1 MLNWIVR
8 MSPWYRDKRKQLV
21 RASMKTQDALIQYRS
36 ASRQLQ
42 QEIRRNN
49 FAKYLIYEKGE

>member
-1 MLNWIVR
+1 
-8 MSPWYRDKRKQLV
+8 
-21 RASMKTQDALIQYRS
+21 MKTQDALIQYRS